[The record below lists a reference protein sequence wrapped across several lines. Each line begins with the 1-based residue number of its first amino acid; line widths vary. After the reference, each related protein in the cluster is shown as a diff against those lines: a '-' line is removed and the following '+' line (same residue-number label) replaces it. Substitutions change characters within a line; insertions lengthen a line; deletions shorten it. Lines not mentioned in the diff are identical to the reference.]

1 MKRPSG
7 SLIVSIALHAVLGVL
22 LFAVVSVPL
31 LHDRWVMRE
40 EPRVAERIGFMRVPD
55 LGEDTPGR
63 SGGDGLPLTEQPPRE
78 IPLVAPSGVPDGIP
92 QPDETAEVA
101 PGAGTGPVIGRGGLQ
116 HGIMPSRTDPR
127 LWSEP
132 PREPTLPLTPAERV
146 DSVISVTIRAYHDS
160 IAAAPRERRA
170 GDWTVERGGRKYGVD
185 ERYIHLGGRRLPTA
199 VLALLPLNVQGNPIA
214 ADREKALTQMRQTI
228 HDQAQRAAADDDF
241 SAALKR
247 IRERKDRERRER
259 QETTVASP

>member
-31 LHDRWVMRE
+31 LHDRWLPRE
-40 EPRVAERIGFMRVPD
+40 EPRVAERIGFMRLPD
-55 LGEDTPGR
+55 RGEDTPGR
-63 SGGDGLPLTEQPPRE
+63 SGGDGLPVTEQPPRE
-78 IPLVAPSGVPDGIP
+78 IPLVAPAGVPEGIP
-92 QPDETAEVA
+92 EPADTADGA
-101 PGAGTGPVIGRGGLQ
+101 PGAGAGPVIGRGGLQ

-132 PREPTLPLTPAERV
+132 RREPTLPLTPAERV
-146 DSVISVTIRAYHDS
+146 DSVINVTIRAYHDS
-160 IAAAPRERRA
+160 IAAAPRERRP

-185 ERYIHLGGRRLPTA
+185 EQYIHLGGRRLPTA
-199 VLALLPLNVQGNPIA
+199 VLALLPLNIQGNPIA

-228 HDQAQRAAADDDF
+228 QDQSQRAAVDDDF
-241 SAALKR
+241 NAALKR

-259 QETTVASP
+259 QETVVAIP